1 MVSWYDG
8 YLLMLQSIKLDTQ
21 KYECINNTSKNYKS
35 MNECVEFMFYSIIER
50 LSRGLTEVNFH
61 LELWILPSASYGSTI
76 NLTYTVPFN
85 I

>member
-1 MVSWYDG
+1 
-8 YLLMLQSIKLDTQ
+8 
-21 KYECINNTSKNYKS
+21 
-35 MNECVEFMFYSIIER
+35 MNECVEFMFYSITER
-50 LSRGLTEVNFH
+50 LGRGLTEVNFH